1 MKKISISTLSI
12 IAGVSAFLSLALRII
27 CLFFFYDDIG
37 YYKVGAVLPIIANII
52 FAVSIVGVFF
62 LSMLCIDKK
71 QKVMPT
77 TKMSQYAALLPMGA
91 LIFHVIRM
99 FTSVFNDTV
108 VNKYLMAISAL
119 ISIAFFVVIF
129 LANKKYAVAAVYL
142 GIGAF
147 AYIFFSWMYVY
158 FDFAIPIN
166 STEKMFFY
174 IACAG
179 AVIFI
184 FNEMAASFGAVRA
197 KFYYFSLFASII
209 ALATSSI
216 SAIIGNICGIFKAY
230 ITLEFDIFFFA
241 LLIYA
246 VARLIDAQNST
257 VEIESIT
264 DKVVVNAQ
272 NNENNENIDEAQ
284 ENVVDDSE

>member
-52 FAVSIVGVFF
+52 LAVSIVCVFF

-264 DKVVVNAQ
+264 DKVIVNAQ

-284 ENVVDDSE
+284 ENVADDSE

>member
-184 FNEMAASFGAVRA
+184 FNEMAASFGVVRA

-246 VARLIDAQNST
+246 VMRLIDAQNST

-284 ENVVDDSE
+284 ENVADDSE

>member
-1 MKKISISTLSI
+1 
-12 IAGVSAFLSLALRII
+12 
-27 CLFFFYDDIG
+27 
-37 YYKVGAVLPIIANII
+37 
-52 FAVSIVGVFF
+52 
-62 LSMLCIDKK
+62 
-71 QKVMPT
+71 
-77 TKMSQYAALLPMGA
+77 MGA

-284 ENVVDDSE
+284 ENVADDSE